1 MELNKVWLVGR
12 DTYLRLYP
20 NPGFGIC
27 WGKRRLAVSLQG
39 GIELFT
45 ADPRVIWRRTYSKFS
60 RVKRPGGK

>member
-1 MELNKVWLVGR
+1 MEFNKVWVIGR

-27 WGKRRLAVSLQG
+27 CGKKRLAVSWKG
-39 GIELFT
+39 GIEIFA
-45 ADPRVIWRRTYSKFS
+45 ADPRVIWPRTYSKWS